1 MSRKRKNRNNKKVLQ
16 ALRQKR
22 AKGGRSGLA
31 HGGKPNRDQFQSTD
45 AYEQALAAWE
55 AGHSSTTTTTTTD
68 NTPSP
73 PTPEEIKDKRIDKT
87 AKRTEA
93 IATGNKKVLSK
104 VAPQPKVDTTKATV
118 KAGTITRDKDVET
131 IKKSPTAKQGVVGTK
146 GTKVLRQQLVKK

>member
-31 HGGKPNRDQFQSTD
+31 HGGKPSRDEFQSRD

-55 AGHSSTTTTTTTD
+55 SQHSSTTTTTTTD

-93 IATGNKKVLSK
+93 IATGNKKVL
-104 VAPQPKVDTTKATV
+104 
-118 KAGTITRDKDVET
+118 
-131 IKKSPTAKQGVVGTK
+131 
-146 GTKVLRQQLVKK
+146 